1 MRKILFLFVF
11 AMVSYTSYGQFGV
24 KAGLNLSGL
33 TSDSDYENLESR
45 ANFLV
50 GALYQINLTDNFAIR
65 PEAVYIRKGASYDI
79 LTTNVNFKSDYVE
92 FPVMAVIGLGELPIN
107 IQVGPQFSYLLSTSY
122 GGDDLTFTAEEDDFE
137 DYDLGLAAGVGIKIN
152 SFLIDVRYTRGL
164 QNIEKETTIG
174 GLTIEPSTKHFG
186 LQAAVGVTF

>member
-1 MRKILFLFVF
+1 MRKFIFLLVF
-11 AMVSYTSYGQFGV
+11 TAVSSMSFAQFGV

-33 TSDSDYENLESR
+33 TTDSDYENLESK

-79 LTTNVNFKSDYVE
+79 LNSNVNFKSDYFE
-92 FPVMAVIGLGELPIN
+92 IPVIAVIGLGSLPIN
-107 IQVGPQFSYLLSTSY
+107 LQVGPQFSYLLSTSY
-122 GGDDLTFTAEEDDFE
+122 GGDDLTFTAEREDFE

-152 SFLIDVRYTRGL
+152 NFLIDLRYTQGL
-164 QNIEKETTIG
+164 QNIDKETTIG

-186 LQAAVGVTF
+186 LQAALGVTF